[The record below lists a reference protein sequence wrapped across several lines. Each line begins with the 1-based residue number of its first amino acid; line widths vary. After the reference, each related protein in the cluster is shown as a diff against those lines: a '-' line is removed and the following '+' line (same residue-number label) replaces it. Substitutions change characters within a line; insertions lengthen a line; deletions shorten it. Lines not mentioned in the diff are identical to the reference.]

1 MFKKVRQYFNLG
13 EQVSFWDSD
22 GNIQHGLIDSPVRRI
37 AGVDCVIID
46 TSVTYANKQRQPPC
60 SRWKKNWISIDAIDI
75 DGNTA
80 KVRRYKVGRMTKHT
94 GGYFGTWSIGGKCFG
109 VTDWSYEAPS
119 FNRYYRLN
127 GVKKGLAVYVNPRSR
142 HYLYRVYR
150 SDGTLYDEGIIHQRL
165 NESAQIAC
173 DILRKYFVEEIM
185 S

>member
-22 GNIQHGLIDSPVRRI
+22 GNIQHGLVESPVRRI
-37 AGVDCVIID
+37 AGTDCVMVD
-46 TSVTYANKQRQPPC
+46 GGWLSLNC
-60 SRWKKNWISIDAIDI
+60 ISIDGQIAEI
-75 DGNTA
+75 N
-80 KVRRYKVGRMTKHT
+80 RERVGRLVKHT
-94 GGYFGTWSIGGKCFG
+94 GGYFGTWMIGGNCFG
-109 VTDWSYEAPS
+109 ITDWSYEAPS
-119 FNRYYRLN
+119 FNRYYRSN
-127 GVKKGLAVYVNPRSR
+127 GQRLELAVYVNPRPR